1 MGSIKAKLA
10 GVRPFVG
17 EDWDKK
23 ATDWFRARILD
34 RNLLAL
40 VQAVEEDRTLSL
52 ILVDTSG
59 EEEEG
64 VDIAREMFELGLAR
78 KVI

>member
-10 GVRPFVG
+10 GVRPFNG
-17 EDWDKK
+17 EHWDKK

-40 VQAVEEDRTLSL
+40 VQGVEEDRTLSL
-52 ILVDTSG
+52 VLVDTND
-59 EEEEG
+59 EEEG